1 MKRRVGLHLA
11 LYLALTGMAVQAE
24 PESPQPPNSLDAYE
38 AVHEGNRLLTQGEA
52 AKALE
57 LYSQAQQQEPDARE
71 LAFVQGLGHYALG
84 EYDAARERFQA
95 AVAGRADAL
104 ADEALYSEGATYHAQ
119 ALANMQDAEQALG
132 KLEAAMQR
140 YHGVLANQPN
150 HPAARDANMK
160 AATVWQQLKAQL
172 EQQEGEPQPSDQDK
186 EGEKQDGESQDDQK
200 SEEQDQDQQ
209 EGQPQDQ
216 DQQEPSESSQQDEEP
231 QTDGEQTETNQQER
245 ISREQAERRL
255 REMMQAVRQRK
266 KDRRDPGVLVPV
278 RPVEK
283 DW

>member
-1 MKRRVGLHLA
+1 MKRCVGLHLA
-11 LYLALTGMAVQAE
+11 MYLALSAMGVQAE
-24 PESPQPPNSLDAYE
+24 PESLQPPNNLDAYE
-38 AVHEGNRLLTQGEA
+38 AVREGNRLLTQGEA

-57 LYSQAQQQEPDARE
+57 LYTQAQQQKPDARE
-71 LAFVQGLGHYALG
+71 LAFVQGLGHFALG

-104 ADEALYSEGATYHAQ
+104 ADDALYSEGASYHAQ
-119 ALANMQDAEQALG
+119 ALANMQNAEQALG
-132 KLEAAMQR
+132 KLETAMQR
-140 YHGVLANQPN
+140 YHGVLANQPD
-150 HPAARDANMK
+150 HSAARDANIK
-160 AATVWQQLKAQL
+160 AATIWRKLKAQL
-172 EQQEGEPQPSDQDK
+172 EQQESQPQPSDQDQ
-186 EGEKQDGESQDDQK
+186 EGEKQDGESQRDQK
-200 SEEQDQDQQ
+200 S

-216 DQQEPSESSQQDEEP
+216 DQQEPSESSQQNEEP
-231 QTDGEQTETNQQER
+231 KTDGEQTEAQQQER

-266 KDRRDPGVLVPV
+266 KDRRDPGVLIPV

>member
-57 LYSQAQQQEPDARE
+57 LYSQAQQQSPDARE

-104 ADEALYSEGATYHAQ
+104 ADDALYSEGATYHAQ

-140 YHGVLANQPN
+140 YHGVLANHPD
-150 HPAARDANMK
+150 HPAARDANIK

-172 EQQEGEPQPSDQDK
+172 EQQESQQQPSDQDK
-186 EGEKQDGESQDDQK
+186 EGEKQEGESQSDQK
-200 SEEQDQDQQ
+200 SEEQEQDQQ

-216 DQQEPSESSQQDEEP
+216 DQQDSSESSQQNEEP
-231 QTDGEQTETNQQER
+231 QPDSEQTEANQQER
-245 ISREQAERRL
+245 ISREQAERQL

>member
-1 MKRRVGLHLA
+1 MKRCVWLHVGLCLG
-11 LYLALTGMAVQAE
+11 LSGMSVQAE
-24 PESPQPPNSLDAYE
+24 PESPEPPNNLDAYE
-38 AVHEGNRLLTQGEA
+38 AVREGNRFLTQGEA

-57 LYSQAQQQEPDARE
+57 LYAQAQQQRPDARE

-84 EYDAARERFQA
+84 EYDAAREKFEA

-104 ADEALYSEGATYHAQ
+104 ADDALYSEGACYHAQ
-119 ALANMQDAEQALG
+119 ALANMQDAQQALG
-132 KLEAAMQR
+132 GLEAAMQR
-140 YHGVLANQPN
+140 YHGVLANQPD
-150 HPAARDANMK
+150 HPAARDANIK
-160 AATVWQQLKAQL
+160 AATVWRKLKAQL
-172 EQQEGEPQPSDQDK
+172 EQQESQPQPSDQEQ
-186 EGEKQDGESQDDQK
+186 EGEEQNHESQRDQASPK
-200 SEEQDQDQQ
+200 QEQN
-209 EGQPQDQ
+209 
-216 DQQEPSESSQQDEEP
+216 QQEPSESSQQDEEP
-231 QTDGEQTETNQQER
+231 QTDGEQTEAQQTEANQQER

>member
-11 LYLALTGMAVQAE
+11 LYLALSGMGVQAE
-24 PESPQPPNSLDAYE
+24 PESPEPLNNLDAYE
-38 AVHEGNRLLTQGEA
+38 AVREGNRLLTQGEA

-57 LYSQAQQQEPDARE
+57 LYTQAQQQKPDARE
-71 LAFVQGLGHYALG
+71 LAFVQGLGHFALG

-104 ADEALYSEGATYHAQ
+104 ADDALYSEGASYHAQ
-119 ALANMQDAEQALG
+119 ALANMQDAQQSLG

-140 YHGVLANQPN
+140 YHGVLANQPD
-150 HPAARDANMK
+150 HPAARDANIK

-172 EQQEGEPQPSDQDK
+172 EQQESQPQPSDQDQ
-186 EGEKQDGESQDDQK
+186 EGEKQDGESQRDQK
-200 SEEQDQDQQ
+200 S

-216 DQQEPSESSQQDEEP
+216 DQQEPSESSQQNEEP
-231 QTDGEQTETNQQER
+231 KTDGEQTEANQQER

-266 KDRRDPGVLVPV
+266 KDRRDPGVLIPV

>member
-11 LYLALTGMAVQAE
+11 LYLALSGMGVQAE
-24 PESPQPPNSLDAYE
+24 PESPEPLNNLDAYE
-38 AVHEGNRLLTQGEA
+38 AVREGNRLLTQGEA

-57 LYSQAQQQEPDARE
+57 LYTQAQQQKPDARE
-71 LAFVQGLGHYALG
+71 LAFVQGLGHFALG

-104 ADEALYSEGATYHAQ
+104 ADDALYSEGASYHAQ
-119 ALANMQDAEQALG
+119 ALANMQDVQQSLG

-140 YHGVLANQPN
+140 YHGVLANQPD
-150 HPAARDANMK
+150 HPAARDANIK

-172 EQQEGEPQPSDQDK
+172 EQQESQPQSSDQDK
-186 EGEKQDGESQDDQK
+186 EGEKQDGESQRDQK
-200 SEEQDQDQQ
+200 SQKQDQDQQ

-216 DQQEPSESSQQDEEP
+216 DQQEPSESSQQNEEP
-231 QTDGEQTETNQQER
+231 QTDGEQTEAQQQER

-266 KDRRDPGVLVPV
+266 KDRRDPGVLIPV

>member
-1 MKRRVGLHLA
+1 MKRCLGLHVGLCLG
-11 LYLALTGMAVQAE
+11 LLGTGVQAE
-24 PESPQPPNSLDAYE
+24 SESPEPPNNLDAYE
-38 AVHEGNRLLTQGEA
+38 AVREGNRFLTQGEA

-57 LYSQAQQQEPDARE
+57 LYTQAQHQKPHARE

-95 AVAGRADAL
+95 AVASRADAL
-104 ADEALYSEGATYHAQ
+104 ADDALYSEGASYHAQ

-132 KLEAAMQR
+132 GLEAAMQR
-140 YHGVLANQPN
+140 YHGVLANQPD
-150 HPAARDANMK
+150 HSAARDANIK
-160 AATVWQQLKAQL
+160 AATIWRKLKAQL
-172 EQQEGEPQPSDQDK
+172 EQEESQPQPSDQDQ
-186 EGEKQDGESQDDQK
+186 EGEEQDRESQRDQK
-200 SEEQDQDQQ
+200 PQEQDQDQQ
-209 EGQPQDQ
+209 QAQPQEQ

-231 QTDGEQTETNQQER
+231 KTDGEQTEANQQER